1 MLWQI
6 FENPLFKYKSPGVAM
21 PRPSAGPSLEGD
33 TWPVPGGLMLSMPES
48 GWGGVPRAGAG
59 GGGGLLHAVHAVI
72 LLLVLHLR
80 HLQP

>member
-1 MLWQI
+1 
-6 FENPLFKYKSPGVAM
+6 M

-59 GGGGLLHAVHAVI
+59 AGAGSSTLSTLSYSSSSSTSVTCSHDVIVTCELLTC
-72 LLLVLHLR
+72 
-80 HLQP
+80 

>member
-1 MLWQI
+1 
-6 FENPLFKYKSPGVAM
+6 M

-59 GGGGLLHAVHAVI
+59 AGAGSSTLSTLSYSSSSSTSVTCNHDVI
-72 LLLVLHLR
+72 VT
-80 HLQP
+80 

>member
-1 MLWQI
+1 
-6 FENPLFKYKSPGVAM
+6 M

-59 GGGGLLHAVHAVI
+59 AGAGAGSSTLSTLSYSSSSSTSVTCNHDVI
-72 LLLVLHLR
+72 VT
-80 HLQP
+80 